1 MSEESLAAVNILV
14 VDDEPF
20 SLKTVESVLEGIG
33 IGEVLT
39 APDGAAALDLL
50 ASTET
55 ELHAVICDIEMPELT
70 GYEFVRRLRYG
81 AVPQYKDVP
90 VLMLTGHD
98 TPKNLRRARTHRID
112 GFIVKPP
119 TADVLRREILD
130 AVKG

>member
-1 MSEESLAAVNILV
+1 MSEENLAAVNILV

-33 IGEVLT
+33 IGAVLT

-50 ASTET
+50 AATET